1 LNKKGTM
8 PDWLIALILAIAVL
22 LIVLVF
28 ILGPYK
34 EGISTYVLIP
44 SLYGPN
50 INTNTINKTAIAVL
64 LIVLVFILGPYK
76 EGISTYVRDN
86 ILGSLGGGR

>member
-1 LNKKGTM
+1 MNKKGTM

-34 EGISTYVLIP
+34 EGISTYV
-44 SLYGPN
+44 
-50 INTNTINKTAIAVL
+50 
-64 LIVLVFILGPYK
+64 
-76 EGISTYVRDN
+76 RDN